1 MPLHDNERR
10 ALRRVARQAV
20 GRVSQ
25 RAHFVLMREQGM
37 TQQQIADTMG
47 YRLRTVQRV
56 LMMSTAWRGCMTRRG
71 RDARRLS
78 RT

>member
-1 MPLHDNERR
+1 MPLHDNECR
-10 ALRRVARQAV
+10 ALRQVARQAV

-47 YRLRTVQRV
+47 YSLRTVQRV
-56 LMMSTAWRGCMTRRG
+56 LTMSTAWRGCMTRRG
-71 RDARRLS
+71 RDVRRLS
-78 RT
+78 RI